1 MQIYLKWFR
10 NICRAILLMFYQT
23 YHRREQQWIRRFIC
37 VAISLHDF
45 IRIFHFSAFFADY
58 FAKARSKRDD
68 RYNAKHSIGDNF
80 EEKEIFPRICDW
92 IWLRRKIMEL
102 DDYHWNDK

>member
-1 MQIYLKWFR
+1 
-10 NICRAILLMFYQT
+10 MFYQT
-23 YHRREQQWIRRFIC
+23 YHRREQQRIRRFIC

-45 IRIFHFSAFFADY
+45 IRIFHFSAF

-80 EEKEIFPRICDW
+80 EEKEIFPRICD
-92 IWLRRKIMEL
+92 
-102 DDYHWNDK
+102 